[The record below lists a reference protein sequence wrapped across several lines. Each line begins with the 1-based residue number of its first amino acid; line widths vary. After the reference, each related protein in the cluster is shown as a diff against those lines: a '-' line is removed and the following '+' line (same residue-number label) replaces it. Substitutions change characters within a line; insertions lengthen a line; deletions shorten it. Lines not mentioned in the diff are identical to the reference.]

1 MKNITLHKL
10 FAMVLTLVSSI
21 MLSQTPVVSTAQAQT
36 DFDAVEIQTLKVR
49 DNIYMLV
56 GAGGNITVQ
65 TGEDGILI
73 IDTQYAELSDKN
85 LAAIRALT
93 DKPLRYIIN
102 THHHGDHVGG
112 NAELKAAG
120 FTPSGG
126 NVGASLSNAGEGAT
140 IFAHENVLLNMAG
153 DENMSTEMWPTMT
166 YFAEKKDLYFNGEG
180 VRIIH
185 QPNAHT
191 NGDSIIFFRKSD
203 VITTGDAYITSF
215 YPFIDMS
222 SGGSLQGFIDAANS
236 IIDLIIPEYGQD
248 GGTLVIP
255 GHGRLSDIGDV
266 INWREM
272 LTIIR
277 DRILDMKQRG
287 MSLEEVLAAR
297 PTRDYDPRWAGQGI
311 FSTENFVTAAYMTLE
326 D

>member
-1 MKNITLHKL
+1 MKNNMIKQII
-10 FAMVLTLVSSI
+10 ALVILLASPLV
-21 MLSQTPVVSTAQAQT
+21 MAQQN
-36 DFDAVEIQTLKVR
+36 FDDIEIQALKVR

-56 GAGGNITVQ
+56 GSGGNITVQ
-65 TGEDGILI
+65 IGAEGVLV
-73 IDTQYAELSDKN
+73 IDTQYAELSDKI
-85 LAAIRALT
+85 LAKIRELS

-112 NAELKAAG
+112 NENIKNAG
-120 FTPSGG
+120 FTLSGG
-126 NVGASLSNAGEGAT
+126 NVGAALSTAGEGAT
-140 IFAHENVLLNMAG
+140 IVAHENVLLNLAS
-153 DENMSTEMWPTMT
+153 DENVSTELWPTLT
-166 YFAEKKDLYFNGEG
+166 YFSDKKDIFFNGEG

-222 SGGSLQGFIDAANS
+222 SGGTLQGFIDASNA

-272 LTIIR
+272 LTIVR
-277 DRILDMKQRG
+277 DRIKDMKDRG
-287 MSLEEVLAAR
+287 MSLEEVLAAK

>member
-1 MKNITLHKL
+1 MKNNMIKQ
-10 FAMVLTLVSSI
+10 FIVLVILLASPLV
-21 MLSQTPVVSTAQAQT
+21 MAQQN
-36 DFDAVEIQTLKVR
+36 FDDVEIQALKVR

-56 GAGGNITVQ
+56 GSGGNITVQ
-65 TGEDGILI
+65 TGAEGVLV
-73 IDTQYAELSDKN
+73 IDTQYAELSDKI
-85 LAAIRALT
+85 LAKIGELS

-112 NAELKAAG
+112 NENIKNAG
-120 FTPSGG
+120 FTLSGG
-126 NVGASLSNAGEGAT
+126 NVGAALSTAGQGAT
-140 IFAHENVLLNMAG
+140 ILAHENVLLNLAS
-153 DENMSTEMWPTMT
+153 DENVSTELWPTLT
-166 YFAEKKDLYFNGEG
+166 YFSDKKDIFFNGEG

-222 SGGSLQGFIDAANS
+222 SGGTLEGFIDASNA

-272 LTIIR
+272 LTIVR
-277 DRILDMKQRG
+277 DRIRDMKDRG
-287 MSLEEVLAAR
+287 MSLEEVLAAK

-311 FSTENFVTAAYMTLE
+311 FSTENFVTAAYMTLA

>member
-1 MKNITLHKL
+1 MISKLNKTLSAAL
-10 FAMVLTLVSSI
+10 LLLAAPFTV
-21 MLSQTPVVSTAQAQT
+21 AQQ
-36 DFDAVEIQTLKVR
+36 DFDAVEIHTLKVR

-56 GAGGNITVQ
+56 GSGGNITVQ
-65 TGEDGILI
+65 TGDEGVLI
-73 IDTQYAELSDKN
+73 IDTQYAELSDKI
-85 LAAIRALT
+85 LAAIRELS

-112 NAELKAAG
+112 NANLREAG
-120 FTPSGG
+120 FTPVGG
-126 NVGASLSNAGEGAT
+126 NVGGDLSDAGEGAR
-140 IFAHENVLLNMAG
+140 ILAHENVLLNMAA
-153 DENMSTEMWPTMT
+153 DENVSTEMWPTMT
-166 YFAEKKDLYFNGEG
+166 FFNDKRDIYFNDEG
-180 VRIIH
+180 IRVMH

-222 SGGSLQGFIDAANS
+222 SGGSINGFIDAANA
-236 IIDLIIPEYGQD
+236 IIDLVIPEYGQD

-272 LTIIR
+272 LTIVR
-277 DRILDMKQRG
+277 DRIVDMKDRG
-287 MSLEEVLAAR
+287 MSLEDVLAAR
-297 PTRDYDPRWAGQGI
+297 PTRDYDPRWAGEGI
-311 FSTENFVTAAYMTLE
+311 FSTENFVTAVYMTL
-326 D
+326 DQ

>member
-1 MKNITLHKL
+1 MKKFTLKKIL
-10 FAMVLTLVSSI
+10 GLAVLLTSSFAF
-21 MLSQTPVVSTAQAQT
+21 AQQ
-36 DFDAVEIQTLKVR
+36 DFDAVEIQALKVR

-65 TGEDGILI
+65 TGDEGVLI
-73 IDTQYAELSDKN
+73 IDTQYAQLSDKN
-85 LAAIRALT
+85 LAKIRELS

-112 NAELKAAG
+112 NEKLKAAG
-120 FTPSGG
+120 FTPVGG
-126 NVGASLSNAGEGAT
+126 NVGASLPGAGEGAR
-140 IFAHENVLLNMAG
+140 ILAHENVLLHMAG
-153 DENMSTEMWPTMT
+153 DETISTEMWPTMT
-166 YFAEKKDLYFNGEG
+166 YFSDKKDIFFNGEG
-180 VRIIH
+180 VRVLH

-191 NGDSIIFFRKSD
+191 DGDSIVYFRKSD

-215 YPFIDMS
+215 YPFIDTS
-222 SGGSLQGFIDAANS
+222 AGGTLQGFIDAANS

-255 GHGRLSDIGDV
+255 GHGRLSDVGDV

-272 LTIIR
+272 LTIVR
-277 DRILDMKQRG
+277 DRIVDMKQRG
-287 MSLEEVLAAR
+287 MTLEEVLAAK
-297 PTRDYDPRWAGQGI
+297 PTRDYDPRWAGEGI

>member
-1 MKNITLHKL
+1 MKKL
-10 FAMVLTLVSSI
+10 LVVILVGLISP
-21 MLSQTPVVSTAQAQT
+21 LLLAQQ
-36 DFDAVEIQTLKVR
+36 DFDEVEIQTLKVR

-65 TGEDGILI
+65 TGSDGILI
-73 IDTQYAELSDKN
+73 IDTQYAELSGKN
-85 LAAIRALT
+85 MAAIRELS
-93 DKPLRYIIN
+93 DGPLRHIIN

-112 NAELKAAG
+112 NANLRAAG
-120 FTPSGG
+120 FTPVGG
-126 NVGASLSNAGEGAT
+126 NVGGDLGDAGEGAR
-140 IFAHENVLLNMAG
+140 ILAHENVLLNMAQ
-153 DENMSTEMWPTMT
+153 DDSVDPDMWPTLT
-166 YFAEKKDLYFNGEG
+166 YFTEKKDFWFNNEG
-180 VRIIH
+180 IRVLH

-191 NGDSIIFFRKSD
+191 NGDSIVFFRRSD

-222 SGGSLQGFIDAANS
+222 SGGSINGFIDAANT

-272 LTIIR
+272 LTIVR
-277 DRILDMKQRG
+277 DRIQDLKDKG
-287 MSLEEVLAAR
+287 MTLEEVLEAR

-311 FSTENFVTAAYMTLE
+311 FSTENFVTSVYMTLE

>member
-1 MKNITLHKL
+1 MKRFRKSLSILAL
-10 FAMVLTLVSSI
+10 VCAAMPALAQQDFA
-21 MLSQTPVVSTAQAQT
+21 
-36 DFDAVEIQTLKVR
+36 AVEMRILPVR
-49 DNIYMLV
+49 DNIFMLV

-65 TGEDGILI
+65 TGDEGVLI
-73 IDTQYAELSDKN
+73 IDTQYAQLSDKI
-85 LAAIRALT
+85 LAAIRTLS

-112 NAELKAAG
+112 NAPLRAAG
-120 FTPSGG
+120 FTPVGG
-126 NVGASLSNAGEGAT
+126 NVGGDISDAGEGAR
-140 IFAHENVLLNMAG
+140 ILAHENVLLHLAS
-153 DENMSTEMWPTMT
+153 DDSVDTEAWPTMT
-166 YFAEKKDLYFNGEG
+166 YFNAERDIYFNGEG
-180 VRIIH
+180 IRVIH

-191 NGDSIIFFRKSD
+191 DGDSIIFFRKSD

-222 SGGSLQGFIDAANS
+222 SGGTINGFIDAANA

-272 LTIIR
+272 LTIVR
-277 DRILDMKQRG
+277 DRIQDMKARG
-287 MSLEEVLAAR
+287 MSLEDVLAAK

-311 FSTENFVTAAYMTLE
+311 FSTENFVTAVYMTL
-326 D
+326 DQ